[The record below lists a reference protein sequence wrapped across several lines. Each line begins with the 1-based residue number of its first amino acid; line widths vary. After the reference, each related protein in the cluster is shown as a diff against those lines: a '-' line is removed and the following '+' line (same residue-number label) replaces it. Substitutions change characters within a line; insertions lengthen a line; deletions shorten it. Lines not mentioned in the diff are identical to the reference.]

1 MPLIEAPARRP
12 PTIRQTAEG
21 LVTLARLALSLA
33 ILVAFQL
40 VGSWIAD
47 VLHLPVPGSVVGMI
61 LLTAILELE
70 WLPIDAVRPA
80 GDLLLRHLT
89 LLYVPAGAALLL
101 YVGVLRAAWL
111 AVAVA
116 GVASLLAVLI
126 VVGVVTQR
134 LERES

>member
-1 MPLIEAPARRP
+1 MKSLLA
-12 PTIRQTAEG
+12 
-21 LVTLARLALSLA
+21 LARIALSLA
-33 ILVAFQL
+33 ILVAFQ
-40 VGSWIAD
+40 VAGSWLAD
-47 VLHLPVPGSVVGMI
+47 VVHLPVPGSVVGMI
-61 LLTAILELE
+61 LLTAILELG
-70 WLPIDAVRPA
+70 WLPLEAVRPA

-116 GVASLLAVLI
+116 GVASLLAVLL